1 MEAMSIVEKTGHN
14 ADLQSSLPSLGVCN
28 RRQWPDP
35 HYEPYHNSQGYFC
48 KVRVN
53 NREYSTDVPYKSESL
68 AREGAAM
75 NAWMICRNFSHND
88 GMRPGARPGQRSANG
103 AVQGLPVAIGT
114 GRKVNR
120 HSASSYE
127 SGSSDGL
134 STGSSSPK
142 SLESGFDQQMRQV
155 THQLPNVTPRRAQN
169 TDGYFCYCRRAPV
182 RAYGRCGYCLQEN
195 GWA

>member
-1 MEAMSIVEKTGHN
+1 MRIMENWVYN
-14 ADLQSSLPSLGVCN
+14 ADLQSLCLPSLGVCN

-103 AVQGLPVAIGT
+103 ASVQGLPVAIGT
-114 GRKVNR
+114 GRKGVNR

-127 SGSSDGL
+127 SASSDGL

-155 THQLPNVTPRRAQN
+155 THQLPSVTPRRAQN